1 MASDLLDTCLECR
14 LETQTCSLL
23 AKKKDLLDLDTRH
36 RDSKTYPYNFF
47 NIDKWTM
54 KVTNQCICPASL
66 APVKEGTALGIHADP
81 GHLNPG
87 DPDGGLGHV
96 GHPGVVPDHVQQHSV
111 APLNKARWTLRSLA
125 LEVLI
130 KWVG

>member
-1 MASDLLDTCLECR
+1 MILIG
-14 LETQTCSLL
+14 Q
-23 AKKKDLLDLDTRH
+23 
-36 RDSKTYPYNFF
+36 
-47 NIDKWTM
+47 
-54 KVTNQCICPASL
+54 VTNQCICPASL
-66 APVKEGTALGIHADP
+66 APVKEGAALGVHADP

-111 APLNKARWTLRSLA
+111 APLNKAGRTLGPLA

-130 KWVG
+130 KWVGGSPFTSDNICTLQIHYFKR